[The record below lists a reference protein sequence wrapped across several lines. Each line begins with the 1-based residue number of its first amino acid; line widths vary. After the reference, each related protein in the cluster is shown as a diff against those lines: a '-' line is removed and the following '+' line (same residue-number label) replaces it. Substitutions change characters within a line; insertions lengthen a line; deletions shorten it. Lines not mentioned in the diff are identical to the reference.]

1 MDNIWFVLDDTK
13 DCTLTGNINHVF
25 TNREDERWIEISYK
39 ELVMT
44 QKGKK
49 KFMDYFFDKSM
60 DTYAEKEVTTW
71 VKQSRVSARVVYKDK
86 ITGL

>member
-13 DCTLTGNINHVF
+13 DCTLTGNIHHVF
-25 TNREDERWIEISYK
+25 TNREDEWLIEVSYK

-49 KFMDYFFDKSM
+49 KFMGYFIDKSM
-60 DTYAEKEVTTW
+60 DTYSEKEVTEW
-71 VKQSRVSARVVYKDK
+71 VKQSRISARVVYKDK